1 MLDLQ
6 KASLLKRVSA
16 YILDT
21 ILVLILATGF
31 ALVFSWMF
39 GYANHEAAMDARRD
53 YFIAEHGITEYA
65 KEFSLTEEEYN
76 KLTKEQQ
83 DAYVAAYD
91 AFAKDPEANY
101 AYNMVISLSFLIVTL
116 AVFVTYL
123 ALEFAVPLFL
133 GGGMTLGRKVFAIG
147 IMHENFVKMTPTT
160 LFVRSILGKCTIET
174 MVPIYLVLLIAFG
187 QLGLV
192 GLIVLAAML
201 ILQLALV
208 FGTRTGA
215 TIHDLLAHT
224 VAVDYASQM
233 IFDSEEDLLRYKSER
248 AREAAKRQTY

>member
-6 KASLLKRVSA
+6 KASILKRISA
-16 YILDT
+16 YILDM

-31 ALVFSWMF
+31 AVVFSWAF
-39 GYANHEAAMDARRD
+39 GYAKHEAAMDSRRD
-53 YFIAEHGITEYA
+53 YFIEEYGITEFA
-65 KEFSLTEEEYN
+65 KEFSLSEEEYD

-83 DAYVAAYD
+83 DTYVAAYD

-101 AYNMVISLSFLIVTL
+101 AYNMVVSLSFLIISL
-116 AVFVTYL
+116 SVFITYL
-123 ALEFAVPLFL
+123 GLEFTVPLFI
-133 GGGMTLGRKVFAIG
+133 GGGMTIGRKVFNVG
-147 IMHENFVKMTPTT
+147 IMHENFVKLTPTT

-187 QLGLV
+187 QLGIV
-192 GLIVLAAML
+192 GLGVLLAML
-201 ILQLALV
+201 ILQLVLV
-208 FGTRTGA
+208 FTTRTNS

-233 IFDSEEDLLRYKSER
+233 IFDSEEELLRYKSER
-248 AREAAKRQTY
+248 AREAAERQTY